1 MFPSLRSNIIS
12 VSFVQR
18 TWMGESEMALGGE
31 KGVRT
36 GREFPPSKY
45 RLRENFPQVKSLT
58 SRQTLGYVSTVDLTN
73 F

>member
-1 MFPSLRSNIIS
+1 
-12 VSFVQR
+12 
-18 TWMGESEMALGGE
+18 MGESEMALGGE